1 MRANKVGS
9 INLYFASVTNEDIR
23 LRYEILR
30 LADALTIR
38 HNQRRCRYRQAPPAL
53 NPLSPKGIMKFH
65 RTFAQSALAV
75 LTFSSMTFIFPQTSF
90 ATPVMDFRGEDVI
103 PMAEELKPTLKLDA
117 NQEILW
123 RNVEAK
129 TRVIVREQQRR
140 TQQLQASANQ
150 QMANPNVELR
160 DLTPAIESDAAL
172 SSSENKQLRELWL
185 TMNDALDDEQRQKVR
200 LYIADRLQ
208 RASFPV
214 SDGNTKSKSSGESS
228 GRQGRGGMGG
238 GMGGGGMGGGMGGG
252 GMGGGMG
259 GAGGSTN
266 LSAPPAF

>member
-1 MRANKVGS
+1 M
-9 INLYFASVTNEDIR
+9 
-23 LRYEILR
+23 
-30 LADALTIR
+30 
-38 HNQRRCRYRQAPPAL
+38 
-53 NPLSPKGIMKFH
+53 NPLPFKGIMKFH
-65 RTFAQSALAV
+65 RTFAQSALAA
-75 LTFSSMTFIFPQTSF
+75 LTFSSMAFIFPQTSF
-90 ATPVMDFRGEDVI
+90 ATQVMDFRGEDVI

-117 NQEILW
+117 NQETLW

-214 SDGNTKSKSSGESS
+214 SNSNSMKPKSSDGSS
-228 GRQGRGGMGG
+228 GRQGRGGMS
-238 GMGGGGMGGGMGGG
+238 GGMGGGMGGG
-252 GMGGGMG
+252 
-259 GAGGSTN
+259 
-266 LSAPPAF
+266 